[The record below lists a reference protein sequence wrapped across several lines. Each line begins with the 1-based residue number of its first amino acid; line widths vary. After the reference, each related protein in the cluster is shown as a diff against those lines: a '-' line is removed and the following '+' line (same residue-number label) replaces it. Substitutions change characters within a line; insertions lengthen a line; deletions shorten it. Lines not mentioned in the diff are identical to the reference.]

1 MSRSLERWKQRAR
14 ELRTETYALYLASRH
29 PRTPW
34 YAKALALLVVAY
46 TISPIDL
53 IPDPVPVL
61 GYLDDLVLIPLGVL
75 LVLKMVPRDVIV
87 ACREQ
92 AREAF
97 SGPRP
102 RFWAG
107 AVIVVFLWLFTATL
121 VAFVFMKI
129 VPIR

>member
-46 TISPIDL
+46 TFSPIDL